1 MHSLEERWKEDDIQS
16 YLKSSR
22 RTIVAFS
29 GGVDSLCLLSLAASL
44 DNSVLALHV
53 NHGLDADADKWEQL
67 CRQHTEKLGVMFEC
81 FKVKVDTKGSIEENA
96 RKARYSVFEKVLQ
109 ENELLLLAHHADD
122 QMETVL
128 FNLFRGTSIPGLV
141 AMPRVR
147 KLGKARL
154 FRPLLDVPR
163 KRILEYCKFRGLKWI
178 DDPSNQDK
186 AFDRGYL
193 RHSLI
198 PIIEER
204 WPNFR
209 ATILKGI
216 GRDEELRQSI
226 ESIAQN
232 DLIDCQSS
240 WGLKSSGL
248 FKLTN
253 SRRDSLF
260 RYWIAKEG
268 FPQPTSGILRALY
281 TDVLMAKPDSEPCI
295 SWSGCEIRRFK
306 DNLVLKTQ
314 NNFIPSKDRV
324 DLNPSSSLKIAGGF
338 LRTVKKKGSGLRV
351 PGLDRDL
358 SIKFRQGGESMRVDG
373 KRKILKK
380 VLQELGVPPWLRDR
394 LPLIYL
400 GDTLVAIPGIPS
412 WSTLPIV
419 VSEQSAKPCEDG
431 LLFWFDSA

>member
-16 YLKSSR
+16 YLNSSR
-22 RTIVAFS
+22 RTVVAFS
-29 GGVDSLCLLSLAASL
+29 GGADSLCLLSLAASL
-44 DNSVLALHV
+44 NDSVLALHV
-53 NHGLDADADKWEQL
+53 NHGLDPDADKWEQL
-67 CRQHTEKLGVMFEC
+67 CLQYSEKLGVMFEC

-122 QMETVL
+122 QIETVL

-147 KLGKARL
+147 KLGKASL

-163 KRILEYCKFRGLKWI
+163 KCILEYCKFKGLKWI

-193 RHSLI
+193 RHSLM

-209 ATILKGI
+209 ETILKGI
-216 GRDEELRQSI
+216 GRDEGLRQSI

-232 DLIDCQSS
+232 DLIACQSS
-240 WGLKSSGL
+240 RCLNSSEVVK
-248 FKLTN
+248 FTN

-281 TDVLMAKPDSEPCI
+281 TDVLMAKLDSEPFI
-295 SWSGCEIRRFK
+295 SWNGCEIRRFK
-306 DNLVLKTQ
+306 DNLVLKTR
-314 NNFIPSKDRV
+314 NDFIAPRDRV
-324 DLNPSSSLKIAGGF
+324 DLNPSSSLQIAGGF
-338 LRTVKKKGSGLRV
+338 LRTVQDKGNGLRF
-351 PGLDRDL
+351 PSLDRDL
-358 SIKFRQGGESMRVDG
+358 CIKFRKGGESMRVDG
-373 KRKILKK
+373 KTKILKK
-380 VLQELGVPPWLRDR
+380 VLQELGIPPWLRDR

-400 GDTLVAIPGIPS
+400 GDTLVAIPGIPA
-412 WSTLPIV
+412 WSTPPIV
-419 VSEQSAKPCEDG
+419 ISEQLAQPCEDG